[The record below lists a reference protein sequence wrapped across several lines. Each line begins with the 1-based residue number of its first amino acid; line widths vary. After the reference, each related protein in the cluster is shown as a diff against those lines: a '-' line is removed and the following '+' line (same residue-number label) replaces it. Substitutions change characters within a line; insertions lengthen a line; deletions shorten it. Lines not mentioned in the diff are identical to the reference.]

1 MGHARD
7 HNYKNKQRYVD
18 NLMEQNAKN
27 PNITPEQAAFLQRLS
42 TYRHLLHSTPH
53 QYFFFT
59 KKTVEID
66 KFFALAHSQSYFQML
81 GLPYPKDMFNVL
93 LDMKDNRDMQFTDF
107 DKAVEQFA
115 YNNEAAN
122 KLIERY
128 LQKID
133 DEKDTLYCPTGDRR
147 DQSADPVQQT
157 IEKLNT
163 AQERISPYQR
173 RIQKELNKLNHPT
186 TAKHH
191 ISEDMEI

>member
-186 TAKHH
+186 
-191 ISEDMEI
+191 